1 MNKARVINYTLSYAE
16 WHDGVFLGIRHRIC
30 CWTMTG
36 LGRIF
41 LVIAIPFFFDVCGI
55 HDLAYVIWE
64 LEEGTDLHI
73 LNFIQKEPFISKN
86 TNLFTL
92 PIFEK

>member
-1 MNKARVINYTLSYAE
+1 
-16 WHDGVFLGIRHRIC
+16 
-30 CWTMTG
+30 MTG